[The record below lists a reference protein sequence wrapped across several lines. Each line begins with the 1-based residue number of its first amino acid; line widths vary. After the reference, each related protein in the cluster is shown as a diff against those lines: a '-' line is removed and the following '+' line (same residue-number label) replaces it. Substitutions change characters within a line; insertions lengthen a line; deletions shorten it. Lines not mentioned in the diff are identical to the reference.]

1 MNLEKE
7 ETEAGAALAGDPSL
21 RSEEHYIWE
30 KCENAWTEA
39 CGTECCGCPTGE
51 MNASKI
57 KGVGAQ
63 TLMEQTLAKPVWLI
77 EGLLSTSCASVL
89 ASPPKFGKSF
99 FALQLG
105 QCVAMGEPF
114 LGHKTTKS
122 PVLYLALEDV
132 PTRVQSRLWGLT
144 DESTDDFVIATEAFT
159 LGGGLIG
166 QLEDYLEDYPET
178 KLFIID
184 TLQVARDASADYSY
198 SSDYADMRML
208 KRFSDRFGVC
218 VLVLT
223 HLRKLTC
230 PSDSFA
236 NITGTTGIS
245 GAVDQ
250 MMVMQ
255 KDNRHDAITALE
267 VTGRDI
273 PDAVL
278 KLRRNGTLWE
288 LVEEI
293 DGEQLEA
300 EFVPD
305 CVKSI
310 TQSVLNSGLQWSG
323 TMTDLIQHFGIGG
336 VSPAA
341 LGKLLAQHRDW
352 MGRNG
357 VSFTSKRTSSA
368 RTVSLC
374 PIARYDGSDICGG
387 EDVSD

>member
-1 MNLEKE
+1 MNLEKG
-7 ETEAGAALAGDPSL
+7 ETEAGDALAGDPSL
-21 RSEEHYIWE
+21 RSDDYYIWE
-30 KCENAWTEA
+30 KCENAWTEV
-39 CGTECCGCPTGE
+39 CGTECCCCPTGE

-63 TLMEQTLAKPVWLI
+63 TLMEKTLVKPIWLI
-77 EGLLSTSCASVL
+77 EGLLSTSCACVL
-89 ASPPKFGKSF
+89 ASPPKYGKSF

-105 QCVAMGEPF
+105 QSVAMGEPF
-114 LGHKTTKS
+114 LGHKTKKS

-198 SSDYADMRML
+198 SSDYADMRKL

-223 HLRKLTC
+223 HLRKMVC

-255 KDNRHDAITALE
+255 KDGRHDAITALE

-278 KLRRNGTLWE
+278 KLRRDGTLWE
-288 LVEEI
+288 LVEKI

-300 EFVPD
+300 ESVPD

-310 TQSVLNSGLQWSG
+310 TQGVLDSELQWSG
-323 TMTDLIQHFGIGG
+323 TMTDLIQHFGIDG

-352 MGRNG
+352 MERNG

-374 PIARYDGSDICGG
+374 PTECYVSSDISDG

>member
-7 ETEAGAALAGDPSL
+7 ETETGAALAGDPSL
-21 RSEEHYIWE
+21 RSEEHYNWE
-30 KCENAWTEA
+30 KCENAWTEV
-39 CGTECCGCPTGE
+39 CGAECYGCPVGE
-51 MNASKI
+51 MNANKI

-63 TLMEQTLAKPVWLI
+63 TLMEKILKKPVWLV
-77 EGLLSTSCASVL
+77 EGLLSTNCACVL
-89 ASPPKFGKSF
+89 ASPPKYGKSF

-105 QCVAMGEPF
+105 QSVAMGEPF
-114 LGHKTTKS
+114 LGYKTTKS

-132 PTRVQSRLWGLT
+132 PMRVQNRLWGLT

-166 QLEDYLEDYPET
+166 QLEDYLGDHPET

-208 KRFSDRFGVC
+208 KAFSDEHGVC

-223 HLRKLTC
+223 HLRKMIC

-255 KDNRHDAITALE
+255 KDSRHDAITALE
-267 VTGRDI
+267 VTGRDM

-278 KLRRNGTLWE
+278 KLRRVGTLWE
-288 LVEEI
+288 LVEKI
-293 DGEQLEA
+293 DGEKLEA
-300 EFVPD
+300 ESVPD
-305 CVKSI
+305 CVKLI
-310 TQSVLNSGLQWSG
+310 ARNVLDSESGWSG
-323 TMTDLIQHFGIGG
+323 TMTNLIQHFGIDG

-352 MGRNG
+352 MERNG
-357 VSFTSKRTSSA
+357 VNFASKRTASA
-368 RTVSLC
+368 RTVSLD
-374 PIARYDGSDICGG
+374 PVTRHDGSDISDG
-387 EDVSD
+387 EDVNE

>member
-1 MNLEKE
+1 MNLEKV

-21 RSEEHYIWE
+21 RSDEHYIWE
-30 KCENAWTEA
+30 TCGNAWAEE
-39 CGTECCGCPTGE
+39 CGTDCLCCSIGE

-63 TLMEQTLAKPVWLI
+63 TLMEKILKKPVWLV
-77 EGLLSTSCASVL
+77 EGLLSTSCACVL
-89 ASPPKFGKSF
+89 ASPPKYGKSF

-105 QCVAMGEPF
+105 QSVAMGEPF
-114 LGHKTTKS
+114 LGYKTTKS

-144 DESTDDFVIATEAFT
+144 DESTDDFVIATEALT
-159 LGGGLIG
+159 LGGGLTG
-166 QLEDYLEDYPET
+166 QLEDYLEDYPDT

-198 SSDYADMRML
+198 SSDYADMRTL
-208 KRFSDRFGVC
+208 KAFSDRCGVC

-223 HLRKLTC
+223 HLRKMIC

-255 KDNRHDAITALE
+255 KDSRHDAITALE

-273 PDAVL
+273 PDTVL

-288 LVEEI
+288 MVEKI

-300 EFVPD
+300 ESVPD
-305 CVKSI
+305 CVKLI
-310 TQSVLNSGLQWSG
+310 AQGVLDLESGWSG
-323 TMTDLIQHFGIGG
+323 TVTDLIQYFGIDG
-336 VSPAA
+336 VTPAA

-357 VSFTSKRTSSA
+357 VGFTSKRTASA

-374 PIARYDGSDICGG
+374 PMACHDGSDISDG
-387 EDVSD
+387 EGASD